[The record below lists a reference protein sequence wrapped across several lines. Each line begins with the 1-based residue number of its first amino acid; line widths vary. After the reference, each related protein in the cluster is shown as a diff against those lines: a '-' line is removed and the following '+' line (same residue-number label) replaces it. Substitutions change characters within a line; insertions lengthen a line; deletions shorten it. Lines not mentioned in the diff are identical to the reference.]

1 MKNLRKYS
9 DWTVSSVRCTSGKVA
24 IIVPVYN
31 AGIYLKKC
39 LDSILRQKYEEIVLI
54 VVNDGSNDCTCE
66 ILSEY
71 QKTDNRILIINQMNK
86 GLPFARN
93 AGLAA
98 AEKIGDIKYIAFVDA
113 DDFVDEDFI
122 GIHIENLVKHRADVS
137 VCGYFIFNNDGKL
150 NNAER
155 GGESILTQQDYL
167 QMVFRYRKWKTI
179 NGAGGSV
186 WKQVYKLSVIR
197 GIRFPEDREL
207 VEDEAF
213 CVKVSKLAKRYVY
226 IHQNLYYYRLTTG
239 SLAKQ
244 EKFLRRLMDGRKLCW
259 ALSDGLPRD
268 LRLLIF
274 CSYLKVRLDLIKKG
288 EIINDLR
295 LYTGLV
301 AESCGRGIIDFRTL
315 KRFLLLCFIPGLAGR
330 MCIGRNEK

>member
-1 MKNLRKYS
+1 
-9 DWTVSSVRCTSGKVA
+9 
-24 IIVPVYN
+24 
-31 AGIYLKKC
+31 
-39 LDSILRQKYEEIVLI
+39 
-54 VVNDGSNDCTCE
+54 
-66 ILSEY
+66 
-71 QKTDNRILIINQMNK
+71 
-86 GLPFARN
+86 
-93 AGLAA
+93 
-98 AEKIGDIKYIAFVDA
+98 
-113 DDFVDEDFI
+113 
-122 GIHIENLVKHRADVS
+122 
-137 VCGYFIFNNDGKL
+137 
-150 NNAER
+150 
-155 GGESILTQQDYL
+155 
-167 QMVFRYRKWKTI
+167 MVFRYRKWKTI

-330 MCIGRNEK
+330 MCVGRNEK